1 MYSFIQLGALM
12 LNKPSATSAGWVL
25 QWIWWT
31 GSWLTRTWSLE
42 PITVAI
48 KFCCHIELC
57 RNHGTAINNW
67 TSKLDITA
75 P

>member
-48 KFCCHIELC
+48 NFVAILSFVGITELPLTIG
-57 RNHGTAINNW
+57 HQ
-67 TSKLDITA
+67 S
-75 P
+75 